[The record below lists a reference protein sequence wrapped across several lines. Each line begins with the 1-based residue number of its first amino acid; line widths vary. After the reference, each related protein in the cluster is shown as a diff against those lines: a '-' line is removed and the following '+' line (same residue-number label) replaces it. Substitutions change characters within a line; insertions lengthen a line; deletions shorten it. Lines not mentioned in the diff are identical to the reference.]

1 MFTEDELNIIRGINF
16 SIQSLDKM
24 KKMATDEVKTVGEV
38 YILLKRRNFDG
49 FFDKIEK
56 NNK

>member
-16 SIQSLDKM
+16 SIQSLEKI
-24 KKMATDEVKTVGEV
+24 KKIAIKESKTIGEV

-49 FFDKIEK
+49 FFDRKKDVE
-56 NNK
+56 